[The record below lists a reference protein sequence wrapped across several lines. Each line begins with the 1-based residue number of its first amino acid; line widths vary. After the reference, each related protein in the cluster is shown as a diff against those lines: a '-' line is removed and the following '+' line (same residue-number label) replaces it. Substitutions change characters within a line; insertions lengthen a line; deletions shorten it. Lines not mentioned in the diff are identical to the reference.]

1 MNTRRA
7 STYRDHLFQRQ
18 VELQVE
24 LEIGL
29 SGPGAAAYG
38 SKAAKEIDAERR

>member
-1 MNTRRA
+1 MNARRA
-7 STYRDHLFQRQ
+7 STYRDQLFHLQ

-24 LEIGL
+24 LEIER

>member
-18 VELQVE
+18 VE
-24 LEIGL
+24 L

>member
-1 MNTRRA
+1 MNARRA
-7 STYRDHLFQRQ
+7 STYRDQLFQRQ
-18 VELQVE
+18 VEL
-24 LEIGL
+24 EIEL